1 MKNYSDIILI
11 NNQTIGDYC
20 LNYVIKY
27 CWKRRMIMLAT
38 LVPLF
43 YEDMSVASYCLYAQK
58 ENLFENPH
66 LLGSGK
72 YDGAGSIVGIEVFES
87 VSEDD
92 LVANC
97 EIIIPINNISLFANI
112 EQQLTGF
119 DGRIML
125 LMDQTIK
132 PEESYN
138 KRLQDLKSKGFKLG
152 IKDLPLETIEEYTFM
167 LKNFD
172 LFLINSNNGD
182 VIKQAQ
188 EFIKHIPDI
197 TFCAENLHSKEEF
210 DAAKESGLFK
220 LFEGTFF
227 RVPINKADTEVA
239 PIKVNYLKLMK
250 IINQSDF
257 DLEDVAKIVTQDP
270 ALSIELLKIANRLTI
285 NSNIRSI
292 NQATALLGQ
301 KEIRRWLNTTL
312 LNELAS
318 GKPNEITR
326 LSLIRARFAEN
337 LAPIF
342 DYAMRKEELFLMG
355 LFSLLNLILDLP
367 MEKALEQVGVSNEIK
382 KALVSGDGIFSPQL
396 EFLLSYE
403 AGDWQEV
410 SRLMVLHDIEM
421 HEVYDAYI
429 EALKWYGHMFVD

>member
-1 MKNYSDIILI
+1 
-11 NNQTIGDYC
+11 
-20 LNYVIKY
+20 
-27 CWKRRMIMLAT
+27 MLAT

-58 ENLFENPH
+58 ENMFENPH
-66 LLGSGK
+66 LLAAGK

-97 EIIIPINNISLFANI
+97 SIIIPINNISLFANI

-119 DGRIML
+119 DGRIVL
-125 LMDQTIK
+125 LMDQSLK

-138 KRLQDLKSKGFKLG
+138 KRLLDLKSKGFKIG
-152 IKDLPLETIEEYTFM
+152 VKDLPMKVIEDYGFM

-172 LFLINSNNGD
+172 VIFINNDMGD
-182 VIKQAQ
+182 LVEQAN
-188 EFIKHIPDI
+188 IYKKLAADA
-197 TFCAENLHSKEEF
+197 TLCAENLHTKDDF
-210 DAAKESGLFK
+210 DAAKETGLFK
-220 LFEGTFF
+220 VFEGTFY
-227 RVPINKADTEVA
+227 RVPINKQDTEVT
-239 PIKVNYLKLMK
+239 PIKINYMKLMTV
-250 IINQSDF
+250 INQPDF
-257 DLEDVAKIVTQDP
+257 DLEDVANVVAQDP
-270 ALSIELLKIANRLTI
+270 ALSIELLKIANKLTR

-301 KEIRRWLNTTL
+301 KEIRRWLNATL
-312 LNELAS
+312 FNELAA

-337 LAPIF
+337 LAPVF
-342 DYAMRKEELFLMG
+342 DYAMRKDELFLMG
-355 LFSLLNLILDLP
+355 LFSLLNLILDMP
-367 MEKALEQVGVSNEIK
+367 MEQALEQVGVSNEIK

-396 EFLLSYE
+396 DFLLSYE
-403 AGDWQEV
+403 AGNWQEV

-421 HEVYDAYI
+421 HLVYDAYV
-429 EALKWYGHMFVD
+429 EALKWYADMFV

>member
-1 MKNYSDIILI
+1 
-11 NNQTIGDYC
+11 
-20 LNYVIKY
+20 
-27 CWKRRMIMLAT
+27 MLAT

-58 ENLFENPH
+58 ENMFENPH
-66 LLGSGK
+66 LLAAGK

-97 EIIIPINNISLFANI
+97 DIIIPINNISLFANI

-119 DGRIML
+119 DGRIVL
-125 LMDQTIK
+125 LMDNSIK

-138 KRLQDLKSKGFKLG
+138 KRLMDLKNKGFKLG
-152 IKDLPLETIEEYTFM
+152 IKDLPLNTIEDYKFM
-167 LKNFD
+167 LGNFD
-172 LFLINSNNGD
+172 LFLINSESGD
-182 VIKQAQ
+182 IVEQARG
-188 EFIKHIPDI
+188 FRKIMPD
-197 TFCAENLHSKEEF
+197 TVFCAENLHSKEEF
-210 DAAKESGLFK
+210 DIAKDSGYFK
-220 LFEGTFF
+220 IFEGTFF
-227 RVPINKADTEVA
+227 RLPISTQDTEVT
-239 PIKVNYLKLMK
+239 PIKINYMKLMTV
-250 IINQSDF
+250 INQPDF
-257 DLEDVAKIVTQDP
+257 DLEDVANVVAQDP
-270 ALSIELLKIANRLTI
+270 ALSIELLKIANKLTI

-301 KEIRRWLNTTL
+301 KEIRRWLNATL
-312 LNELAS
+312 FNELAA

-337 LAPIF
+337 LAPAF
-342 DYAMRKEELFLMG
+342 DYAMRKDELFLMG
-355 LFSLLNLILDLP
+355 LFSLLNLILDMP

-382 KALVSGDGIFSPQL
+382 KALVSDDGIFSPQL

-403 AGDWQEV
+403 SGDWQEV

-421 HEVYDAYI
+421 HIVYDSYV
-429 EALKWYGHMFVD
+429 EALKWYKDMFI